1 MSVERATGLVLR
13 VRPLTE
19 TSLIVHWLTAVQGRL
34 ATVAKGAR
42 RPKSP
47 FRSKLDLFFE
57 ADFSFQRSRRSDLHT
72 LREVVLRET
81 HPALRTD
88 LGRLRRAAYA
98 ALLVEKATE
107 AETPV
112 SAVYALLRDFLSLDP
127 VPGGQSVLSFEL
139 KLLAESGLAPDL
151 AASRL
156 SAGARQAAQFLTDVP
171 LATCTQ
177 VALTPGQLRELS
189 RFLHGFLVYHFG
201 SVPAGRQAALGLER
215 GPSLGLPN
223 TVGRPAAGA

>member
-1 MSVERATGLVLR
+1 MSVERATGIVLR

-19 TSLIVHWLTAVQGRL
+19 TSLIVHWLTAAQGRL

-47 FRSKLDLFFE
+47 SRGKLDLFFE

-72 LREVVLRET
+72 LCEVVLRDT

-107 AETPV
+107 TETPV
-112 SAVYALLRDFLSLDP
+112 PAVYALLRDFLRLDQA
-127 VPGGQSVLSFEL
+127 PGSQLVFGFEL
-139 KLLAESGLAPDL
+139 KLLTESGLAPDL
-151 AASRL
+151 ATSRL
-156 SAGARQAAQFLTDVP
+156 SAGAHQAAQYLAEAP
-171 LATCTQ
+171 LAACGS
-177 VALTPGQLRELS
+177 VALTSGQERELS
-189 RFLHGFLVYHFG
+189 SFLHGFLEYHFG
-201 SVPAGRQAALGLER
+201 RLPAVRRVALGLASE
-215 GPSLGLPN
+215 PPLGQVN
-223 TVGRPAAGA
+223 TVGSPAAGA